1 VSNAQSLHDGS
12 VAVGFSN
19 RSKAGFINKLVT
31 QIVDDG
37 GVFFRNASGA
47 MSLAYVAA
55 GRLIGY
61 SEDHMNAWDYL
72 AGQLMVKEAGGAI
85 EEQNITSV
93 LQQGGRVI
101 ASNKPIFASL
111 KKMTEIALK

>member
-1 VSNAQSLHDGS
+1 MDSRYSTSQRRCCDCGIIFDPLQNELFIATAGGGAFCNGKRLAVSNAQSLHDGS

-72 AGQLMVKEAGGAI
+72 AG
-85 EEQNITSV
+85 
-93 LQQGGRVI
+93 
-101 ASNKPIFASL
+101 
-111 KKMTEIALK
+111 